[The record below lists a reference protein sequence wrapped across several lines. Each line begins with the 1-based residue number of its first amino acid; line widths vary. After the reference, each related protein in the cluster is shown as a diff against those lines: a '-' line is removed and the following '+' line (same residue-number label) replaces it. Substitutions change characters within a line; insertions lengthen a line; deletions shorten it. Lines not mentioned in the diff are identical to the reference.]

1 MKRKISTFLFG
12 LLFLTGFGILAY
24 PTIADQWNTYRQSKL
39 ISNYDSV
46 VNEMTEEDFEEA
58 WTAARNYNQTFDKN
72 SIRSDV
78 FGISKSE
85 DMKATEYWKMLNA
98 AGDGIMGYITI
109 PKIRVRLSIYHGTDE
124 DVLQTGVGHLNGTK
138 LPVGGES
145 NHSVLS
151 AHRGLPSAKLF
162 TDIDQLKKKDR
173 FYLHILNEDLAYEVD
188 QILPMVDKDDYDA
201 LEEALKIEEGQD
213 YVTLFT
219 CTPYGVNSHRLLVRG
234 HRVPYDGELESTP
247 VESMVQAIQNYYM
260 LYLLLGLGVTVLAI
274 LTLGRI
280 MKKKEK
286 LARAEEKAET
296 DRNSDE
302 GRQTE
307 TAGDGKPKETDES
320 PRENK
325 REPEKESEKKSKERK
340 TRKREP

>member
-247 VESMVQAIQNYYM
+247 VESMVQAIQNYYL

-280 MKKKEK
+280 MKKK
-286 LARAEEKAET
+286 
-296 DRNSDE
+296 
-302 GRQTE
+302 
-307 TAGDGKPKETDES
+307 
-320 PRENK
+320 
-325 REPEKESEKKSKERK
+325 
-340 TRKREP
+340 